1 MDATG
6 YMAFKK
12 LSAVGIP
19 VFSMTGIQEKNLGIE
34 NMKMS
39 LSNIVKYFLFPFV
52 SFVFMYP
59 LYTKSANT
67 DESQE
72 VD

>member
-19 VFSMTGIQEKNLGIE
+19 VFSMVGIQEKNQGIE
-34 NMKMS
+34 NMKMNLF
-39 LSNIVKYFLFPFV
+39 LSNIFRFPFV